1 MSTLKTADHGGLGG
15 GAAAVYPRLAI
26 SAPRRSQTR
35 TRRPSDTLD
44 RVESADTTANAAR
57 ELFTTQAA
65 WDADRCKAHV
75 LLKKYN
81 GDFAEFFA
89 IQKQQLQQRSREA
102 AVGRQNRLAR
112 DFEKVSVETDLD
124 ARCRQL
130 QAEMDKAINN
140 SNPEMN
146 SSVLHGGVPQ
156 RYPTIVLRLE
166 LERELDSLLREQV
179 YERERGH
186 ALLAGAGGPG
196 CRV

>member
-15 GAAAVYPRLAI
+15 RSTAGVSRRRNQCASHDLRAI
-26 SAPRRSQTR
+26 P
-35 TRRPSDTLD
+35 
-44 RVESADTTANAAR
+44 
-57 ELFTTQAA
+57 TQAA
-65 WDADRCKAHV
+65 WDADRWKAHV

-89 IQKQQLQQRSREA
+89 IQKAQLQQRSRESA
-102 AVGRQNRLAR
+102 MGQQNRLAR

-130 QAEMDKAINN
+130 QSEMDKAVNN

-156 RYPTIVLRLE
+156 RYPTTVLRLE
-166 LERELDSLLREQV
+166 LERDAAQSVTHTLPEFEIV
-179 YERERGH
+179 
-186 ALLAGAGGPG
+186 
-196 CRV
+196 RVPCTRIFD